1 MDKKKKKK
9 DKKKYV
15 KFNIKNLVKKPK
27 EEETINYKRV
37 AIFVLVVATLIGFFT
52 LIKEVKNMNK
62 EANSEII
69 TLGNLNLE
77 DAKLENK
84 VVTTYKAYKNF
95 LKEYKVE
102 GNLTKQDFKYRDYI
116 ISVQSFS
123 QDYEKERKK
132 LVEIANSANNGIEL
146 VFNIYNY
153 CEEPVEVELYAI
165 IVPVAKNQLASGSK
179 IENVYNDL
187 GEKNCEVGE

>member
-1 MDKKKKKK
+1 MNKKKKKK

-37 AIFVLVVATLIGFFT
+37 AIFVLVVATLIGIFT

-165 IVPVAKNQLASGSK
+165 IVPVAKNQLSSGSK

>member
-9 DKKKYV
+9 NNKKYV
-15 KFNIKNLVKKPK
+15 KFNIKNLIKKPK
-27 EEETINYKRV
+27 EDEKINYKRV
-37 AIFVLVVATLIGFFT
+37 AIFVLIVATLIGIFT

-62 EANSEII
+62 ETNSEII
-69 TLGNLNLE
+69 TLGNFNLE

-165 IVPVAKNQLASGSK
+165 IVPVAKNQLSSGSK

-187 GEKNCEVGE
+187 GEKNCEVED

>member
-1 MDKKKKKK
+1 MNKKKKKK
-9 DKKKYV
+9 ENKKYV
-15 KFNIKNLVKKPK
+15 KFNIKNLIKKPK
-27 EEETINYKRV
+27 EDEKINYKRV
-37 AIFVLVVATLIGFFT
+37 AIFVLVVATLIGIFT

-165 IVPVAKNQLASGSK
+165 IVPVAKNQLSSGSK

>member
-9 DKKKYV
+9 NNKKNV
-15 KFNIKNLVKKPK
+15 KFNIKNLIRKPK
-27 EEETINYKRV
+27 EEEKINYKRV
-37 AIFVLVVATLIGFFT
+37 AIFVLVVATLIGIFT

-69 TLGNLNLE
+69 TLGNFNLE

-84 VVTTYKAYKNF
+84 VVTTYKAYKKF

-165 IVPVAKNQLASGSK
+165 IVPVAKNQLTSGSK

>member
-9 DKKKYV
+9 NNKKYV
-15 KFNIKNLVKKPK
+15 KFNFKNLIKNPK
-27 EEETINYKRV
+27 EDDKINYKRV
-37 AIFVLVVATLIGFFT
+37 AIFVLVVATLIGIFT

-69 TLGNLNLE
+69 TLGNFNLE

-132 LVEIANSANNGIEL
+132 LVEIANSTNNGIEL